1 MCQFALHDHQ
11 HIVQKVP
18 VHYTV
23 DKKQQNLI
31 ESLSA
36 YKVLVIEKRRRK
48 NIYTLQHSNSYLVH
62 QFVNFI

>member
-18 VHYTV
+18 VHYPV

-36 YKVLVIEKRRRK
+36 YKVLVIGKRRRK
-48 NIYTLQHSNSYLVH
+48 IYTSQNSNSYLSH